1 MSMVGSSGVNENRI
15 DFYINEIINN
25 MEQLEKRFNQ
35 LDSVAESTKSFYQ
48 SDSGNKF
55 RNSYRN
61 LRYNF
66 SIIKKNV
73 LSYNN
78 DLSKVKASY
87 QKFGDNAADTML
99 AYARQKKS

>member
-1 MSMVGSSGVNENRI
+1 MDTRGKSGIDENQLN
-15 DFYINEIINN
+15 FYIREITNN
-25 MEQLEKRFNQ
+25 MEQLERRFNQ
-35 LDSVAESTKSFYQ
+35 LDSVAESTRSFYQ

-66 SIIKKNV
+66 SIIRKNI
-73 LSYNN
+73 LSYKN

-87 QKFGDNAADTML
+87 RKFDSNAADTML
-99 AYARQKKS
+99 AYAREK